1 VKSKHCSIPNHERSE
16 AARAHRDP
24 ADPPCAHTPRGNRG
38 AEKLSDG
45 TRAER
50 RALHSNDP
58 AAIEAAV
65 TEKNRIADQL
75 QGFERQ
81 KLRVVASTVAGA
93 ESEQKAVLTAWQ
105 RLPPLADA
113 WHAVC
118 QLARQCQERNQEN
131 GVLLREK
138 QHFVQQALD
147 VLLHS
152 QERLNI
158 YDDKGQSRL
167 TLTGHSRKI
176 GSA

>member
-1 VKSKHCSIPNHERSE
+1 MSE
-16 AARAHRDP
+16 AKLPAPTATQQTLLARILQEQIAVLKSFLTALD
-24 ADPPCAHTPRGNRG
+24 
-38 AEKLSDG
+38 
-45 TRAER
+45 AER

>member
-1 VKSKHCSIPNHERSE
+1 
-16 AARAHRDP
+16 
-24 ADPPCAHTPRGNRG
+24 
-38 AEKLSDG
+38 
-45 TRAER
+45 
-50 RALHSNDP
+50 
-58 AAIEAAV
+58 
-65 TEKNRIADQL
+65 
-75 QGFERQ
+75 
-81 KLRVVASTVAGA
+81 
-93 ESEQKAVLTAWQ
+93 
-105 RLPPLADA
+105 
-113 WHAVC
+113 VC